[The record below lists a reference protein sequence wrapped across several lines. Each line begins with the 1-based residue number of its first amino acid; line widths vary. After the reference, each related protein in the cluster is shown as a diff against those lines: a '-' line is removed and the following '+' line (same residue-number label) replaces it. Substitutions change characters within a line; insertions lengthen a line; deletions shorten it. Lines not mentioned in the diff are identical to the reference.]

1 MKNYLI
7 TFYYRSDTNDR
18 ISVEIRTKL
27 ENLSDLWV
35 QVFPNQLSVK
45 STMSSKE
52 IYEYLLPLS
61 EDVRISI
68 VQFNDYFV
76 NEDRF
81 NRKLQEHDY

>member
-35 QVFPNQLSVK
+35 QVFPNQLAVK

-81 NRKLQEHDY
+81 NLKLQEHDY

>member
-7 TFYYRSDTNDR
+7 TFYYRSETNDR

-35 QVFPNQLSVK
+35 QVFPNQLAVK